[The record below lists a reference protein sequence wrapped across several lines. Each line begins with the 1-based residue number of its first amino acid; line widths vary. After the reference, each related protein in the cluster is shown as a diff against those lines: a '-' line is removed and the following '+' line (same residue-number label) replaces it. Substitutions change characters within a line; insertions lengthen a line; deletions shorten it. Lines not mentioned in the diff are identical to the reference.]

1 MKVSTIIRQPSA
13 FLPVTMSLIALA
25 TVAVH
30 VSIFGTARDA
40 DEGTAAHIWQLLM
53 GLQIPIVAFFAIQWL
68 PRAPRPA
75 SYVLA
80 LQILAALAALA
91 PVFILGL

>member
-1 MKVSTIIRQPSA
+1 MKMSAIMKQPSA

-25 TVAVH
+25 TVAIHIALV
-30 VSIFGTARDA
+30 GTAREA

-53 GLQIPIVAFFAIQWL
+53 SLQIPIVVFFALKWL
-68 PRAPRPA
+68 PQAPRQAPM
-75 SYVLA
+75 VLA

-91 PVFILGL
+91 PVFILRL